1 MIERFA
7 DLTEFVLADHPE
19 FSGLIENDRE
29 IGHDNMYHRETLLQH
44 QHMVLAEAIKLADK
58 SDLSK
63 HDRGLLLAGVVW
75 HDVGK
80 LPSRLPKT
88 RFVCVGCTKPHPK
101 RPEDGCTHCGMP
113 TLEREIF
120 GYHHHAEIGAR
131 MMPEILA
138 RNEIDGLDAITLT
151 QLVRWHSH
159 VHDIVDSAHKASEGR
174 DPRIRRIPLVAL
186 LLSWADSRGRIV
198 GPFDTTT
205 GQDEENFRA
214 VYEDMR

>member
-7 DLTEFVLADHPE
+7 DITEFVFEDYPE
-19 FSGLIENDRE
+19 FAGLIVNDKDV
-29 IGHDNMYHRETLLQH
+29 GHDNMYHRETLLQH
-44 QHMVLAEAIKLADK
+44 QHMVLEEALKLADK
-58 SDLSK
+58 THLAT
-63 HDRGLLLAGVVW
+63 HDRGLLIAGSIW

-80 LPSRLPKT
+80 LPSRLSKT

-101 RPEDGCTHCGMP
+101 KPAEGCTHCGMP

-138 RNEIDGLDAITLT
+138 RNEIDGLDAVTVT

-186 LLSWADSRGRIV
+186 LLSWAESSDPSIPPPSRTRRTS
-198 GPFDTTT
+198 GPSTRT
-205 GQDEENFRA
+205 
-214 VYEDMR
+214 